1 LSREDRA
8 AQAHALVDDGLF
20 AESLAK
26 LEAHYIQKWRDATTT
41 DEREDFHRRVCLID
55 EFRADMREVITS
67 GDIAAKE
74 AETQT
79 KAPLKWFQN

>member
-1 LSREDRA
+1 MSREDRA
-8 AQAHALVDDGLF
+8 AQAHALVTEGLF
-20 AESLAK
+20 AESLAT